1 LAKGGEDKKMD
12 RPGGPAKQTVKSSD
26 AGLGRALRGIY
37 DDTLRE
43 SIPDEMLD
51 LLKKLS

>member
-1 LAKGGEDKKMD
+1 MAKGGEDKKVD
-12 RPGGPAKQTVKSSD
+12 RRAGPAKKNTKSSD
-26 AGLGRALRGIY
+26 PGLGRALRGIY